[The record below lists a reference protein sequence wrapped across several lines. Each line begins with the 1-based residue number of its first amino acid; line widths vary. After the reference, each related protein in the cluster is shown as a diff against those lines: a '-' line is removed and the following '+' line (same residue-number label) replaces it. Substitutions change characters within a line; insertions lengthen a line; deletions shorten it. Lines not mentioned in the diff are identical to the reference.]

1 MRSYALSLALIV
13 AGCGG
18 NGSTTVTPA
27 STPPN
32 NGGGGATGGTDG
44 GMPTG
49 GGGTTGG
56 GGGGDMGG
64 GGGGTT
70 GTGGGGDMGGGDGG
84 GGGAACTST
93 QPERL
98 TQASTGAFGLA
109 VDDSAVY
116 FTTQMM
122 PTKEN
127 DYVLWRAPIAGGAAT
142 KVGTTTDYAATSV
155 VVNADAV
162 FTMSS
167 FGVLERWPKDGS
179 APTVLSETTGNDFG
193 SRAVADAGGY
203 IYSLTQDGVV
213 RIPETGGAVQ
223 AIGSVA
229 KPLAFAFDATDVYVT
244 SDKSIVRVPRDGG
257 PTSVTTQTPDPLQ
270 GVAVDDAHVYTGGFG
285 GTVYVA
291 DKHDGATATALFS
304 TGMNEVGVLFV
315 DSGHLYYRADTLGS
329 NGLQQ
334 VIGRV
339 ALDGSGKTVLAT
351 VLGDMGHV
359 QIRGAYVYYTF
370 ENDSSVYRVCK

>member
-213 RIPETGGAVQ
+213 RIAETGGAVQ

>member
-1 MRSYALSLALIV
+1 MRPYALSLALIV

-213 RIPETGGAVQ
+213 RIAETGGAVQ
-223 AIGSVA
+223 AIGNVA
-229 KPLAFAFDATDVYVT
+229 NPLAFAFDATDIYVT
-244 SDKSIVRVPRDGG
+244 SDKSIVRVPRGGG
-257 PTSVTTQTPDPLQ
+257 PTSVATQTPDPLD

-285 GTVYVA
+285 GTIYVA
-291 DKHDGATATALFS
+291 DKQDGASATALFS
-304 TGMNEVGVLFV
+304 TGMKEVDDLFV

-329 NGLQQ
+329 SGLQQ

-351 VLGDMGHV
+351 VAGDIGRV
-359 QIRGAYVYYTF
+359 QIRGSYVYYTF
-370 ENDSSVYRVCK
+370 ANDSSVYRVCK

>member
-1 MRSYALSLALIV
+1 
-13 AGCGG
+13 
-18 NGSTTVTPA
+18 VTPG
-27 STPPN
+27 STPPKK
-32 NGGGGATGGTDG
+32 GGGVATGGTDG
-44 GMPTG
+44 GMPPSGG

-70 GTGGGGDMGGGDGG
+70 GTGGGGDMGGGA
-84 GGGAACTST
+84 GAACTPT

-98 TQASTGAFGLA
+98 TQAATDAFGLA

-122 PTKEN
+122 PAKEN
-127 DYVLWRAPIAGGAAT
+127 DFVLWTAPIGGGAAT

-213 RIPETGGAVQ
+213 RIAETGGAVQ
-223 AIGSVA
+223 AIGNVA
-229 KPLAFAFDATDVYVT
+229 DPLAFAFDATDIYVT
-244 SDKSIVRVPRDGG
+244 SDKSIVRVPRGGG
-257 PTSVTTQTPDPLQ
+257 PTSVATQTPDPLD

-291 DKHDGATATALFS
+291 DKQDGASATALFS
-304 TGMNEVGVLFV
+304 TGMKEVDDLFV

-329 NGLQQ
+329 SGLQQ

-351 VLGDMGHV
+351 VAGDIGRV
-359 QIRGAYVYYTF
+359 QIRGSYVYYTF
-370 ENDSSVYRVCK
+370 ANDSSVYRVCK

>member
-1 MRSYALSLALIV
+1 MRAYTCVLAAIV
-13 AGCGG
+13 AGCS
-18 NGSTTVTPA
+18 GSGAATVTTT
-27 STPPN
+27 STPPAD
-32 NGGGGATGGTDG
+32 GGGGGGVDG
-44 GMPTG
+44 GMPG
-49 GGGTTGG
+49 GGGGGSGGGGSGGVDGGTGG

-64 GGGGTT
+64 GP
-70 GTGGGGDMGGGDGG
+70 
-84 GGGAACTST
+84 ACTST

-98 TQASTGAFGLA
+98 TQAATGAFGLA

-122 PTKEN
+122 PAKEH
-127 DYVLWRAPIAGGAAT
+127 DYVLWTAPIGGGAAT
-142 KVGTTTDYAATSV
+142 RLGSTTDYAATSV

-179 APTVLSETTGNDFG
+179 APTVLSETTGNDYG

-203 IYSLTQDGVV
+203 IYSLTQDGIV
-213 RIPETGGAVQ
+213 RIAETGGAVQ
-223 AIGSVA
+223 SIGSVA
-229 KPLAFAFDATDVYVT
+229 KPGAFAFDATDIYVT
-244 SDKSIVRVPRDGG
+244 SDKSIVRVPRNGG
-257 PTSVTTQTPDPLQ
+257 PTSVTTQTPDPLE
-270 GVAVDDAHVYTGGFG
+270 GVAVDDTHVYAGSFG

-304 TGMNEVGVLFV
+304 TGMNEASVVSV
-315 DSGHLYYRADTLGS
+315 DSDHLYYSADTLGS
-329 NGLQQ
+329 GGLQE

-339 ALDGSGKTVLAT
+339 NLDGSGKSVLSSVT
-351 VLGDMGHV
+351 GNIGHV
-359 QIRGAYVYYTF
+359 QIRGGYVYYTF